1 MMYISLIAM
10 IAIVLL
16 DIILFRL
23 TGAIP
28 LSTVG
33 GTMALALAF
42 LVAALAVGI
51 HEALSKKR
59 GAIGWIVN
67 IAVCLVG
74 AFVAT
79 ILSGIVMTP
88 ILTLL
93 NLDESTAT
101 EHPLRF
107 VASAGMMLHTLLG
120 SWIALSTVNRS
131 R

>member
-88 ILTLL
+88 ILTL
-93 NLDESTAT
+93 
-101 EHPLRF
+101 
-107 VASAGMMLHTLLG
+107 
-120 SWIALSTVNRS
+120 
-131 R
+131 